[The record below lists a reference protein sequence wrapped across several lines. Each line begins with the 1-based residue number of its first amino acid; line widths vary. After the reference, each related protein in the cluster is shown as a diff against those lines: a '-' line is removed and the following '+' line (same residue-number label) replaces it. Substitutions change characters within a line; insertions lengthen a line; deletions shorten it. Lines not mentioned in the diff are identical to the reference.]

1 MFFCPIRRHSAPHY
15 SLYRAVRFATLWFFC
30 SVNHLRGPLRKH
42 MFTCKSLKGHGL
54 CFVIGRF
61 RSVLFL
67 WCFKVDC
74 FAIIL
79 FRAIIDLFKLASQI
93 FLIFLILVTCKNKAT
108 FAFLLR
114 QKIHS
119 PSRFPSLFL
128 NSLES
133 FSAKL
138 GEHYIVICI
147 NPSFFKMI
155 DGIKKPEIPSKFPL
169 RAARYKEFRCK
180 SPCYWSFV
188 S

>member
-1 MFFCPIRRHSAPHY
+1 M
-15 SLYRAVRFATLWFFC
+15 
-30 SVNHLRGPLRKH
+30 
-42 MFTCKSLKGHGL
+42 
-54 CFVIGRF
+54 IGRF

-74 FAIIL
+74 FVIIL